1 MQTLRKKILSKLSS
15 EPKIAKKIKI
25 NPQDYAIHVFDRSKL
40 QKFLSEKT
48 FFQMQQCIE
57 KQIPISPVIADQI
70 ASAMKAWA
78 IANGASHYT
87 HWFQPL
93 TGATAEKH
101 DSFFDLD
108 SFGNQ
113 LEKFEGEQLVQQ
125 IPEFPNLSKS
135 GVRNTFEARGYSAWD
150 PSSPAFLY
158 GTTLCIP
165 TTFVSYTGIA
175 LDHKSPLLKS
185 IEKLDHAATEVCRFF
200 DKNTSKVTASLGWEQ
215 EFFLADR
222 ALVQTRPDLMLTGR
236 TLMGHMPSKGQQFS
250 DHYFG
255 SIPTRVSVYLNEL
268 EYECKLLG
276 IPIKTKH
283 NEVAPSQYEIASV
296 FEAVNIAV
304 DHNALLMDVM
314 DKVAYKHNFVVLL
327 HEKPYQHINGSGK
340 HSNWS
345 LNTNTGIN
353 LLSPSKTPMG
363 NLQFLSFFVNS
374 IAAVLKHEALLRA
387 SSVSASN
394 DLRLGQNEAPTA
406 ILSIFIG
413 KHLTQVLEDLG
424 NVSKGKLSPK
434 EKTDLKLNVIGKI
447 PEILL
452 DNTDSDRTSPFAFTG
467 NKFEYRSVGSK
478 SNSAKATTVLN
489 AVVTEQ
495 LIDFKNRVDD
505 LVDSKNMKKDDAIF
519 NILREII
526 IKIKDFLLED
536 FDGDQKDDKSKNTTK
551 IDMKSTP
558 ESLMAYIDNSA
569 IDLFENL
576 EIFSSAEL
584 HARCQVDMQ
593 SYTSKIQIESRTL
606 GDMSLN
612 HIIPTAIKYQN
623 ILIENVQ
630 GIKEIFGTN
639 FKNHA
644 NEQLIILENISEH
657 IKQINKG
664 VADMLLAR
672 KKANTIDDINKKA
685 LAYAKTVA
693 PFLNQIRY
701 HCDKLELTVDDSIWP
716 LAKYRELLFIR

>member
-40 QKFLSEKT
+40 QKFLSEKA

-101 DSFFDLD
+101 DSFFHLV

-185 IEKLDHAATEVCRFF
+185 LEKLDHAATEVCRFF

-413 KHLTQVLEDLG
+413 KHLTQVLEDLE

-489 AVVTEQ
+489 AIVTEQ

>member
-25 NPQDYAIHVFDRSKL
+25 NPKDYAIHVFDRSKL

-101 DSFFDLD
+101 DSFFHLD

-185 IEKLDHAATEVCRFF
+185 LEKLDHAATEVCRFF

-413 KHLTQVLEDLG
+413 KHLTQVLEDLE

-489 AVVTEQ
+489 AIVTEQ

-558 ESLMAYIDNSA
+558 ESLMAYIDKSA
-569 IDLFENL
+569 VDLFENL

-639 FKNHA
+639 FKTHA

>member
-25 NPQDYAIHVFDRSKL
+25 DPQDYAIHVFDRSKL

-93 TGATAEKH
+93 TGVTAEKH

-236 TLMGHMPSKGQQFS
+236 TLIGHMPSKGQQFS

-296 FEAVNIAV
+296 FEAANIAV

-345 LNTNTGIN
+345 LRTNTGIN

-413 KHLTQVLEDLG
+413 KHLTQVLEDLE

-489 AVVTEQ
+489 AIVTEQ

-558 ESLMAYIDNSA
+558 ESLMAYIDESA
-569 IDLFENL
+569 VDLFENL

-639 FKNHA
+639 FKTHA

-664 VADMLLAR
+664 VADMVLAR
-672 KKANTIDDINKKA
+672 KKANSIDDINKKA
-685 LAYAKTVA
+685 LAYAETVA

>member
-40 QKFLSEKT
+40 QKFLSEKA

-413 KHLTQVLEDLG
+413 KRLTQVLEDLE

-489 AVVTEQ
+489 AIVTEQ

-526 IKIKDFLLED
+526 VKIKDFLLED

-558 ESLMAYIDNSA
+558 ESLMAYIDESA
-569 IDLFENL
+569 VDLFENL

>member
-40 QKFLSEKT
+40 QKFLSEKA

-108 SFGNQ
+108 NFGNQ

-175 LDHKSPLLKS
+175 LDYKSPLLKS

-413 KHLTQVLEDLG
+413 KHLTQVLEDLE

-489 AVVTEQ
+489 AIVTEQ

-526 IKIKDFLLED
+526 VKIKDFLLED

-558 ESLMAYIDNSA
+558 ESLMAYIDESA
-569 IDLFENL
+569 VDLFENL

>member
-40 QKFLSEKT
+40 QKFLSEKA

-158 GTTLCIP
+158 GITLCIP

-413 KHLTQVLEDLG
+413 KHLTQVLEDLE

-489 AVVTEQ
+489 AIVTEQ

-526 IKIKDFLLED
+526 VKIKDFLLED

-558 ESLMAYIDNSA
+558 ESLMAYIDESA
-569 IDLFENL
+569 VDLFENL

>member
-40 QKFLSEKT
+40 QKFLSEKA

-101 DSFFDLD
+101 DSFFYLD

-165 TTFVSYTGIA
+165 STFVSYTGIA

-185 IEKLDHAATEVCRFF
+185 LEKLDHAATEVCRFF

-222 ALVQTRPDLMLTGR
+222 ALVHTRPDLMLTGR

-413 KHLTQVLEDLG
+413 KHLTQVLEDLE

-558 ESLMAYIDNSA
+558 ESLMAYIDKSA
-569 IDLFENL
+569 VDLFENL
-576 EIFSSAEL
+576 EIFTSAEL

-639 FKNHA
+639 FKTHA

-664 VADMLLAR
+664 VADMVLAR

>member
-40 QKFLSEKT
+40 QKFLSEKA

-158 GTTLCIP
+158 GITLCIP

-185 IEKLDHAATEVCRFF
+185 LEKLDRAATEVCRFF

-222 ALVQTRPDLMLTGR
+222 ALVHTRPDLMLTGR

-296 FEAVNIAV
+296 FEAANIAV

-327 HEKPYQHINGSGK
+327 HEKPYHHINGSGK

-387 SSVSASN
+387 SSVSAGN

-413 KHLTQVLEDLG
+413 KHLTQVLEDLE

-489 AVVTEQ
+489 AIVTEQ

-505 LVDSKNMKKDDAIF
+505 LIDSKNMKKDDAIF

-536 FDGDQKDDKSKNTTK
+536 FDGDKQDGKSKNITK

-558 ESLMAYIDNSA
+558 ESLMAYLDKSA

-576 EIFSSAEL
+576 EVFSSAEL

-639 FKNHA
+639 FKTHA

-664 VADMLLAR
+664 VADMVLAR

>member
-185 IEKLDHAATEVCRFF
+185 LEKLDHAATEVCRFF

-236 TLMGHMPSKGQQFS
+236 TLIGHMPSKGQQFS

-296 FEAVNIAV
+296 FEAANIAV

-345 LNTNTGIN
+345 LRTNTGIN

-413 KHLTQVLEDLG
+413 KHLTQVLEDLE

-489 AVVTEQ
+489 AIVTEQ

-536 FDGDQKDDKSKNTTK
+536 FDGDKKDGKSKNTKK

-558 ESLMAYIDNSA
+558 ESLMAYLDKSA
-569 IDLFENL
+569 VDLFENL
-576 EIFSSAEL
+576 EVFSSAEL

-593 SYTSKIQIESRTL
+593 SYTSEIQIESRTL
-606 GDMSLN
+606 GDISSN
-612 HIIPTAIKYQN
+612 HIIPTAIKFQN

-639 FKNHA
+639 FKTHA

-664 VADMLLAR
+664 VADMVLAR
-672 KKANTIDDINKKA
+672 KKANSIDDINKKA
-685 LAYAKTVA
+685 LSYAETVA

>member
-25 NPQDYAIHVFDRSKL
+25 DPKDYAIHVFDRSKL

-101 DSFFDLD
+101 DSFFYLD

-165 TTFVSYTGIA
+165 STFVSYTGIA

-185 IEKLDHAATEVCRFF
+185 LEKLDHAATEVCRFF

-413 KHLTQVLEDLG
+413 KHLTQVLEDLE

-489 AVVTEQ
+489 AIVTEQ

-558 ESLMAYIDNSA
+558 ESLMAYIDKSA
-569 IDLFENL
+569 VDLFENL
-576 EIFSSAEL
+576 EIFTSAEL

-639 FKNHA
+639 FKTHA

>member
-40 QKFLSEKT
+40 QKFLSEKA

-413 KHLTQVLEDLG
+413 KHLTQVLEDLE

-489 AVVTEQ
+489 AIVTEQ

-526 IKIKDFLLED
+526 VKIKDFLLED

-558 ESLMAYIDNSA
+558 ESLMAYIDESA
-569 IDLFENL
+569 VDLFENL

>member
-93 TGATAEKH
+93 TGVTAEKH

-222 ALVQTRPDLMLTGR
+222 VLVHTRPDLMLTGR

-345 LNTNTGIN
+345 LRTNNGIN

-394 DLRLGQNEAPTA
+394 DLRLGQNEAPTE

-413 KHLTQVLEDLG
+413 KHLTQVLEDLE

-478 SNSAKATTVLN
+478 SNSAKAATVLN
-489 AVVTEQ
+489 AIVTEQ

-558 ESLMAYIDNSA
+558 ESLMAYIDESA
-569 IDLFENL
+569 VDLFENL

-612 HIIPTAIKYQN
+612 HIIPTAINYQN

-639 FKNHA
+639 FKTHA

-664 VADMLLAR
+664 VSDMLLAR

>member
-15 EPKIAKKIKI
+15 EPIIAKKIKI

-40 QKFLSEKT
+40 QKFLSEKA

-222 ALVQTRPDLMLTGR
+222 ALVHTRPDLMLTGR

-413 KHLTQVLEDLG
+413 KHLTQVLEDLE

-478 SNSAKATTVLN
+478 SNSAKAATVLN
-489 AVVTEQ
+489 AIVTEQ

-558 ESLMAYIDNSA
+558 ESLMAYIDESA
-569 IDLFENL
+569 VDLFENL

-664 VADMLLAR
+664 VSDMLLAR

>member
-40 QKFLSEKT
+40 QKFLSEKA

-158 GTTLCIP
+158 GITLCIP

-413 KHLTQVLEDLG
+413 KRLTQVLEDLE

-489 AVVTEQ
+489 AIVTEQ
-495 LIDFKNRVDD
+495 LVDFKNRVDD

-526 IKIKDFLLED
+526 VKIKDFLLED

-558 ESLMAYIDNSA
+558 ESLMAYIDESA
-569 IDLFENL
+569 VDLFENL

-664 VADMLLAR
+664 VTDMVLAR
-672 KKANTIDDINKKA
+672 KKANSIDDINKKA
-685 LAYAKTVA
+685 LSYAETVA

>member
-25 NPQDYAIHVFDRSKL
+25 DPQDYAIHVFDRSKL

-93 TGATAEKH
+93 TGVTAEKH

-185 IEKLDHAATEVCRFF
+185 LEKLDHAATEVCRFF

-236 TLMGHMPSKGQQFS
+236 TLIGHMPSKGQQFS

-296 FEAVNIAV
+296 FEAANIAV

-345 LNTNTGIN
+345 LRTNNGIN

-413 KHLTQVLEDLG
+413 KHLTQVLEDLE

-489 AVVTEQ
+489 AIVTEQ

-536 FDGDQKDDKSKNTTK
+536 FDGDQKDGKSKNTKK

-558 ESLMAYIDNSA
+558 ESLMAYLDKSA
-569 IDLFENL
+569 VDLFENL
-576 EIFSSAEL
+576 EVFSSAEL

-593 SYTSKIQIESRTL
+593 SYTSEIQIESRTL
-606 GDMSLN
+606 GDISSN
-612 HIIPTAIKYQN
+612 HIIPTAIKFQN

-639 FKNHA
+639 FKTHA

-664 VADMLLAR
+664 VADMVLAR
-672 KKANTIDDINKKA
+672 KKANSIDDINKKA
-685 LAYAKTVA
+685 LSYAETVA

>member
-25 NPQDYAIHVFDRSKL
+25 DPKDYAIHVFDRSKL

-101 DSFFDLD
+101 DSFFYLD

-185 IEKLDHAATEVCRFF
+185 LEKLDHAATEVCRFF

-413 KHLTQVLEDLG
+413 KHLTQVLEDLE

-558 ESLMAYIDNSA
+558 ESLMAYIDKSA
-569 IDLFENL
+569 VDLFENL
-576 EIFSSAEL
+576 EIFTSAEL

-639 FKNHA
+639 FKTHA

>member
-25 NPQDYAIHVFDRSKL
+25 NPKDYAIHVFDRSKL

-101 DSFFDLD
+101 DSFFHLD

-125 IPEFPNLSKS
+125 IPEFPNLSKT

-185 IEKLDHAATEVCRFF
+185 LEKLDHAATEVCRFF

-413 KHLTQVLEDLG
+413 KHLTQVLEDLE

-489 AVVTEQ
+489 AIVTEQ

-558 ESLMAYIDNSA
+558 ESLMAYIDKSA
-569 IDLFENL
+569 VDLFENL

-639 FKNHA
+639 FKTHA

>member
-1 MQTLRKKILSKLSS
+1 MQTLRKKILKKLSS
-15 EPKIAKKIKI
+15 EPKLVKKKKIDPK
-25 NPQDYAIHVFDRSKL
+25 DFAKHVFDRTKL
-40 QKFLSEKT
+40 QKYLSEKT
-48 FFQMQQCIE
+48 FYQMQQSIE
-57 KQIPISPVIADQI
+57 KQIPISSIIADQI
-70 ASAMKAWA
+70 ASAMKSWA
-78 IANGASHYT
+78 ISNGATHYT

-108 SFGNQ
+108 NSGNQ

-125 IPEFPNLSKS
+125 IPDFPNFSNS
-135 GVRNTFEARGYSAWD
+135 GIRNIFEARGYSTWD

-158 GTTLCIP
+158 ETTLCIP
-165 TTFVSYTGIA
+165 TTFVSYTGVA
-175 LDHKSPLLKS
+175 LDYKSPLLKS
-185 IEKLDHAATEVCRFF
+185 LEKLDESATEVCRFF
-200 DKNTSKVTASLGWEQ
+200 DKNISKVTATMGWEQ
-215 EFFLADR
+215 EFFLVDR
-222 ALVQTRPDLMLTGR
+222 ALAQTRPDLMLTGR

-255 SIPTRVSVYLNEL
+255 SIPSRVSICLNEL
-268 EYECKLLG
+268 EFECRLLG

-296 FEAVNIAV
+296 FEAANIAV
-304 DHNALLMDVM
+304 DHNALLMDLM
-314 DKVAYKHNFVVLL
+314 DKVAYKHNFIVLL
-327 HEKPYQHINGSGK
+327 HEKPFHHINGSGK
-340 HSNWS
+340 HANWS

-394 DLRLGQNEAPTA
+394 DLRLGQNDAPTA

-413 KHLTQVLEDLG
+413 KHLTQVLEDLE

-478 SNSAKATTVLN
+478 SNSAKAITVLN
-489 AVVTEQ
+489 AIVTEQ
-495 LIDFKNRVDD
+495 LLDFKKGVDN
-505 LVDSKNMKKDDAIF
+505 LVDTKNMKKDDAIF

-526 IKIKDFLLED
+526 IEIKDFLLED
-536 FDGDQKDDKSKNTTK
+536 YEGNKKVDTSEKTNKR
-551 IDMKSTP
+551 DMKLTP
-558 ESLMAYIDNSA
+558 ESLLAYLDKSSV
-569 IDLFENL
+569 DLFENL
-576 EIFSSAEL
+576 KVFSSVEL

-593 SYTSKIQIESRTL
+593 SYISEIQIESRTL

-612 HIIPTAIKYQN
+612 HIIPTAIRYQN
-623 ILIENVQ
+623 ILIKNVK
-630 GIKEIFGTN
+630 GIKEIFGEK
-639 FKNHA
+639 FKSLA
-644 NEQLIILENISEH
+644 NDQLIILEEISDH
-657 IKQINKG
+657 IKKIING
-664 VADMLLAR
+664 VDQMVLAR
-672 KKANTIDDINKKA
+672 KNANKIEDVNKKA
-685 LAYAKTVA
+685 MAYAKTVI
-693 PFLNQIRY
+693 PYLNEIRD
-701 HCDKLELTVDDSIWP
+701 HCDKLELTIDDSIWP

>member
-1 MQTLRKKILSKLSS
+1 MQTLRKNILSKLSS
-15 EPKIAKKIKI
+15 KPKAVSKIKI
-25 NPQDYAIHVFDRSKL
+25 DPQDYAIHVFDRSKL

-57 KQIPISPVIADQI
+57 KQISISPVIADQI

-158 GTTLCIP
+158 ETTLCIP

-185 IEKLDHAATEVCRFF
+185 LEKLDQAATEVCRFF

-296 FEAVNIAV
+296 FEAANIAV

-327 HEKPYQHINGSGK
+327 HEKPFQHINGSGK

-413 KHLTQVLEDLG
+413 KHLTQVLEDLE
-424 NVSKGKLSPK
+424 NVTKGKLSPK

-489 AVVTEQ
+489 AIVTEQ

-536 FDGDQKDDKSKNTTK
+536 FSDEQQAGGSKNTIK
-551 IDMKSTP
+551 IDIKSTP
-558 ESLMAYIDNSA
+558 ESLMAYLDKPA

-576 EIFSSAEL
+576 GIFSLAEL

-623 ILIENVQ
+623 ILIENVR
-630 GIKEIFGTN
+630 GIKEIFGAK
-639 FKNHA
+639 FKTQA
-644 NEQLIILENISEH
+644 NQQLIILENISEH

-664 VADMLLAR
+664 VEDMVLAR
-672 KKANTIDDINKKA
+672 KKANSIDDINKKA
-685 LAYAKTVA
+685 LAYARTVA
-693 PFLNQIRY
+693 PFFNEIRY
-701 HCDKLELTVDDSIWP
+701 HCDKLELSVDDSIWP

>member
-1 MQTLRKKILSKLSS
+1 MQTLRKKILKKLSS
-15 EPKIAKKIKI
+15 EPKLVKKKKIDPK
-25 NPQDYAIHVFDRSKL
+25 DFAKHVFDRTKL
-40 QKFLSEKT
+40 QKYLSEKT
-48 FFQMQQCIE
+48 FYQMQQSIE
-57 KQIPISPVIADQI
+57 KQIPISSIIADQI
-70 ASAMKAWA
+70 ASAMKSWA
-78 IANGASHYT
+78 ISNGATHYT

-108 SFGNQ
+108 NSGNQ

-125 IPEFPNLSKS
+125 IPDFPNFSNS
-135 GVRNTFEARGYSAWD
+135 GIRNIFEARGYSTWD

-158 GTTLCIP
+158 ETTLCIP
-165 TTFVSYTGIA
+165 TTFVSYTGVA
-175 LDHKSPLLKS
+175 LDYKSPLLKS
-185 IEKLDHAATEVCRFF
+185 LEKLDESATEVCRFF
-200 DKNTSKVTASLGWEQ
+200 DKNISKVTATMGWEQ
-215 EFFLADR
+215 EFFLVDR
-222 ALVQTRPDLMLTGR
+222 ALAQTRPDLMLTGR

-255 SIPTRVSVYLNEL
+255 SIPSRVSICLNEL
-268 EYECKLLG
+268 EFECRLLG

-296 FEAVNIAV
+296 FEAANIAV
-304 DHNALLMDVM
+304 DHNALLMDLM
-314 DKVAYKHNFVVLL
+314 DKVAYKHNFIVLL
-327 HEKPYQHINGSGK
+327 HEKPFHHINGSGK
-340 HSNWS
+340 HANWS

-394 DLRLGQNEAPTA
+394 DLRLGQNDAPTA

-413 KHLTQVLEDLG
+413 KHLTQVLEDLE

-478 SNSAKATTVLN
+478 SNSAKAITVLN
-489 AVVTEQ
+489 AIVTEQ
-495 LIDFKNRVDD
+495 LLDFKKGVDN
-505 LVDSKNMKKDDAIF
+505 LVDTKNMKKDDAIF

-526 IKIKDFLLED
+526 IEIKDFLLED
-536 FDGDQKDDKSKNTTK
+536 YEGKKKVDTSGKTNKR
-551 IDMKSTP
+551 DMKLTP
-558 ESLMAYIDNSA
+558 ESLHAYLDKSSV
-569 IDLFENL
+569 DLFENL
-576 EIFSSAEL
+576 KVFSSVEL

-593 SYTSKIQIESRTL
+593 SYISEIQIESRTL

-612 HIIPTAIKYQN
+612 HIIPTAIRYQN
-623 ILIENVQ
+623 ILIKNVK
-630 GIKEIFGTN
+630 GIKEIFGEK
-639 FKNHA
+639 FKSRA
-644 NEQLIILENISEH
+644 NDQLIILEEISDH
-657 IKQINKG
+657 IKKIING
-664 VADMLLAR
+664 VDQMVLAR
-672 KKANTIDDINKKA
+672 KNANKIEDVNKKA
-685 LAYAKTVA
+685 MAYAKTVI
-693 PFLNQIRY
+693 PYLNEIRD
-701 HCDKLELTVDDSIWP
+701 HCDKLELTIDDSIWP

>member
-1 MQTLRKKILSKLSS
+1 
-15 EPKIAKKIKI
+15 
-25 NPQDYAIHVFDRSKL
+25 
-40 QKFLSEKT
+40 
-48 FFQMQQCIE
+48 MQQCIE

-158 GTTLCIP
+158 GITLCIP

-185 IEKLDHAATEVCRFF
+185 LEKLDRAATEVCRFF

-222 ALVQTRPDLMLTGR
+222 ALVHTRPDLMLTGR

-296 FEAVNIAV
+296 FEAANIAV

-327 HEKPYQHINGSGK
+327 HEKPYHHINGSGK

-345 LNTNTGIN
+345 LSTNTGIN

-387 SSVSASN
+387 SSVSAGN

-413 KHLTQVLEDLG
+413 KHLTQVLEDLE

-489 AVVTEQ
+489 AIVTEQ

-505 LVDSKNMKKDDAIF
+505 LIDSKNMKKDDAIF

-536 FDGDQKDDKSKNTTK
+536 FDGDKQDGKSKNITK

-558 ESLMAYIDNSA
+558 ESLMAYLDKSA

-576 EIFSSAEL
+576 EVFSSAEL

-639 FKNHA
+639 FKTHA

-664 VADMLLAR
+664 VADMVLAR

>member
-1 MQTLRKKILSKLSS
+1 MQTLRKKILKKLSS
-15 EPKIAKKIKI
+15 EPNLVKKIKI
-25 NPQDYAIHVFDRSKL
+25 DPRDFAKHVFDRTKL
-40 QKFLSEKT
+40 QKYLSEKT
-48 FFQMQQCIE
+48 FYQMQQSIE
-57 KQIPISPVIADQI
+57 KQIPISSIIADQI
-70 ASAMKAWA
+70 ASAMKSWA
-78 IANGASHYT
+78 ISNGATHYT

-108 SFGNQ
+108 NSGNQ

-125 IPEFPNLSKS
+125 IPDFPNFSNS
-135 GVRNTFEARGYSAWD
+135 GIRNIFEARGYSTWD

-158 GTTLCIP
+158 ETTLCIP
-165 TTFVSYTGIA
+165 TTFVSYTGVA
-175 LDHKSPLLKS
+175 LDYKSPLLKS
-185 IEKLDHAATEVCRFF
+185 LEKLDESATEVCRFF
-200 DKNTSKVTASLGWEQ
+200 DKNISKVTATMGWEQ
-215 EFFLADR
+215 EFFLVDR
-222 ALVQTRPDLMLTGR
+222 ALAQTRPDLMLTGR

-255 SIPTRVSVYLNEL
+255 SIPSRVSICLNEL
-268 EYECKLLG
+268 EFECRLLG

-296 FEAVNIAV
+296 FEAANIAV
-304 DHNALLMDVM
+304 DHNALLMDLM
-314 DKVAYKHNFVVLL
+314 DKVAYKHNFIVLL
-327 HEKPYQHINGSGK
+327 HEKPFHHINGSGK
-340 HSNWS
+340 HANWS

-394 DLRLGQNEAPTA
+394 DLRLGQNDAPTA

-413 KHLTQVLEDLG
+413 KHLTQVLEDLE

-478 SNSAKATTVLN
+478 SNSAKAITVLN
-489 AVVTEQ
+489 AIVTEQ
-495 LIDFKNRVDD
+495 LLDFKKGVDN
-505 LVDSKNMKKDDAIF
+505 LVDTKNMKKDDAIF

-526 IKIKDFLLED
+526 IEIKDFLLED
-536 FDGDQKDDKSKNTTK
+536 YEGKKKVDTSEKTN
-551 IDMKSTP
+551 IRDMKLTP
-558 ESLMAYIDNSA
+558 ESLLAYLDKSSV
-569 IDLFENL
+569 DLFENL
-576 EIFSSAEL
+576 KVFSSVEL

-593 SYTSKIQIESRTL
+593 SYISEIQIESRTL

-612 HIIPTAIKYQN
+612 HIIPTAIRYQN
-623 ILIENVQ
+623 ILIKNVK
-630 GIKEIFGTN
+630 GIKEIFGEK
-639 FKNHA
+639 FKSREND
-644 NEQLIILENISEH
+644 QLIILEEISDH
-657 IKQINKG
+657 IKKIING
-664 VADMLLAR
+664 VDQMVLAR
-672 KKANTIDDINKKA
+672 KNANKIEDVNKKA
-685 LAYAKTVA
+685 MAYAKTVI
-693 PFLNQIRY
+693 PYLNEIRD
-701 HCDKLELTVDDSIWP
+701 HCDKLELTIDDSIWP

>member
-1 MQTLRKKILSKLSS
+1 MQTLRKKILKKLSS
-15 EPKIAKKIKI
+15 EPNLVKKIKI
-25 NPQDYAIHVFDRSKL
+25 DPRDFAKHVFDRTEL
-40 QKFLSEKT
+40 QKYLSEKT
-48 FFQMQQCIE
+48 FYQMQQSIE
-57 KQIPISPVIADQI
+57 KQIPISSIIADQI
-70 ASAMKAWA
+70 AAAMKSWA
-78 IANGASHYT
+78 ISNGATHFT

-108 SFGNQ
+108 NSGNQ

-125 IPEFPNLSKS
+125 IPDFPNFSNS
-135 GVRNTFEARGYSAWD
+135 GIRNTFEARGYSTWD

-158 GTTLCIP
+158 ETTLCIP
-165 TTFVSYTGIA
+165 TTFVSYTGVA
-175 LDHKSPLLKS
+175 LDYKSPLLKS
-185 IEKLDHAATEVCRFF
+185 LEKLDEAATEVCRFF
-200 DKNTSKVTASLGWEQ
+200 DKNISKVTATMGWEQ
-215 EFFLADR
+215 EFFLVDR
-222 ALVQTRPDLMLTGR
+222 ALAQTRPDLMLTGR
-236 TLMGHMPSKGQQFS
+236 TLMGHMPSKGQQYS

-255 SIPTRVSVYLNEL
+255 SIPSRVSVCLNEL
-268 EYECKLLG
+268 EFECRLLG

-296 FEAVNIAV
+296 FEAANIAV
-304 DHNALLMDVM
+304 DHNALLMDLM
-314 DKVAYKHNFVVLL
+314 DKVAYKHNFIVLL
-327 HEKPYQHINGSGK
+327 HEKPFHHINGSGK
-340 HSNWS
+340 HTNWS

-394 DLRLGQNEAPTA
+394 DLRLGQNDAPTA

-413 KHLTQVLEDLG
+413 KHLTQVLEDLE

-478 SNSAKATTVLN
+478 SNSAKAITVLN
-489 AVVTEQ
+489 AIVTEQ
-495 LIDFKNRVDD
+495 LLDFKKGVDN
-505 LVDSKNMKKDDAIF
+505 LVDTKNMKKDDAIF
-519 NILREII
+519 NVLREII
-526 IKIKDFLLED
+526 IEIKDFLLED
-536 FDGDQKDDKSKNTTK
+536 YDGKKKVNASEKTNKRDIKL
-551 IDMKSTP
+551 TP
-558 ESLMAYIDNSA
+558 ESLLAYLDKSSV
-569 IDLFENL
+569 DLFENL
-576 EIFSSAEL
+576 KVFSSVEL

-593 SYTSKIQIESRTL
+593 SYISEIQIESRTL

-623 ILIENVQ
+623 ILIKNVK
-630 GIKEIFGTN
+630 GIKEIFGGK
-639 FKNHA
+639 FKSHA
-644 NEQLIILENISEH
+644 NDQLIILEEISDH
-657 IKQINKG
+657 IKKIING
-664 VADMLLAR
+664 VDQMVLAR
-672 KKANTIDDINKKA
+672 KNANKIEDVNKKA
-685 LAYAKTVA
+685 MAYAKTVI
-693 PFLNQIRY
+693 PYLNVIRD
-701 HCDKLELTVDDSIWP
+701 HCDKLELTIDDSIWP

>member
-40 QKFLSEKT
+40 QKFLSEKA

-222 ALVQTRPDLMLTGR
+222 ALVHTRPDLMLTGR

-345 LNTNTGIN
+345 LRTNTGIN

-413 KHLTQVLEDLG
+413 KHLTQVLEDLE

-478 SNSAKATTVLN
+478 SNSAKAATVLN
-489 AVVTEQ
+489 AIVTEQ

-558 ESLMAYIDNSA
+558 ESLMAYIDESA
-569 IDLFENL
+569 VDLFENL

-639 FKNHA
+639 FKTHA

-664 VADMLLAR
+664 VSDMLLAR

>member
-40 QKFLSEKT
+40 QKFLSEKA

-158 GTTLCIP
+158 GITLCIP

-185 IEKLDHAATEVCRFF
+185 LEKLDRAATEVCRFF

-222 ALVQTRPDLMLTGR
+222 ALVHTRPDLMLTGR
-236 TLMGHMPSKGQQFS
+236 TLMCHMPSKGQQFS

-276 IPIKTKH
+276 IQIKTKH

-296 FEAVNIAV
+296 FEAANIAV

-327 HEKPYQHINGSGK
+327 HEKPYHHINGSGK

-345 LNTNTGIN
+345 LSTNTGIN

-387 SSVSASN
+387 SSVSAGN

-413 KHLTQVLEDLG
+413 KHLTQVLEDLE

-452 DNTDSDRTSPFAFTG
+452 YNTYSDRTSPFAFTG

-489 AVVTEQ
+489 AIVTEQ

-505 LVDSKNMKKDDAIF
+505 LIDSKNMKKDDAIF

-536 FDGDQKDDKSKNTTK
+536 FDGDKQDGKSKNITK

-558 ESLMAYIDNSA
+558 ESLMAYLDKSA

-576 EIFSSAEL
+576 EVFSSAEL

-639 FKNHA
+639 FKTHA

-664 VADMLLAR
+664 VADMVLAR

>member
-25 NPQDYAIHVFDRSKL
+25 NPQDYAIHVFDRPKL
-40 QKFLSEKT
+40 QKFLSEKA

-158 GTTLCIP
+158 GITLCIP

-185 IEKLDHAATEVCRFF
+185 LEKLDRAATEVCRFF

-222 ALVQTRPDLMLTGR
+222 ALVHTRPDLMLTGR

-296 FEAVNIAV
+296 FEAANIAV

-327 HEKPYQHINGSGK
+327 HEKPYHHINGSGK

-345 LNTNTGIN
+345 LSTNTGIN

-413 KHLTQVLEDLG
+413 KHLTQVLEDLE

-489 AVVTEQ
+489 AIVTEQ

-505 LVDSKNMKKDDAIF
+505 LIDSKNMKKDDAIF

-536 FDGDQKDDKSKNTTK
+536 FDGDKQDGKSKNITK

-558 ESLMAYIDNSA
+558 ESLMAYLDKSA

-576 EIFSSAEL
+576 EVFSSAEL

-639 FKNHA
+639 FKTHA

-664 VADMLLAR
+664 VADMVLAR

>member
-40 QKFLSEKT
+40 QKFLSEKA

-296 FEAVNIAV
+296 FEAANIAV

-413 KHLTQVLEDLG
+413 KHLTQVLEDLE

-489 AVVTEQ
+489 AIVTEQ

-526 IKIKDFLLED
+526 VKIKDFLLED

-558 ESLMAYIDNSA
+558 ESLMAYIDESA
-569 IDLFENL
+569 VDLFENL

>member
-25 NPQDYAIHVFDRSKL
+25 DPQDYAIHVFDRSKL
-40 QKFLSEKT
+40 QKFLSEKA

-236 TLMGHMPSKGQQFS
+236 TLIGHMPSKGQQFS

-345 LNTNTGIN
+345 LRTNTGIN

-413 KHLTQVLEDLG
+413 KHLTQVLEDLE

-489 AVVTEQ
+489 AIVTEQ

-536 FDGDQKDDKSKNTTK
+536 FDGDQKDGKSKNTKK

-558 ESLMAYIDNSA
+558 VSLMAYLDKSA
-569 IDLFENL
+569 VDLFENL
-576 EIFSSAEL
+576 EVFSSAEL

-593 SYTSKIQIESRTL
+593 SYTSEIQIESRTL

-639 FKNHA
+639 FKTHA

-664 VADMLLAR
+664 VTDMVLAR
-672 KKANTIDDINKKA
+672 KKANSIDDINKKA
-685 LAYAKTVA
+685 LAYAETVA

>member
-40 QKFLSEKT
+40 QKFLSEKA

-222 ALVQTRPDLMLTGR
+222 ALVHTRPDLMLTGR

-345 LNTNTGIN
+345 LRTNTGIN

-394 DLRLGQNEAPTA
+394 DLRLGQNEAPTE

-413 KHLTQVLEDLG
+413 KHLTQVLEDLE

-478 SNSAKATTVLN
+478 SNSAKAATVLN
-489 AVVTEQ
+489 AIVTEQ
-495 LIDFKNRVDD
+495 LIDFKNRVND

-558 ESLMAYIDNSA
+558 ESLMAYIDESA
-569 IDLFENL
+569 VDLFENL

-639 FKNHA
+639 FKTHA

-664 VADMLLAR
+664 VSDMLLAR

>member
-25 NPQDYAIHVFDRSKL
+25 NPKDYAIHVFDRSKL

-101 DSFFDLD
+101 DSFFHLD

-185 IEKLDHAATEVCRFF
+185 LEKLDHAATEVCRFF

-345 LNTNTGIN
+345 LNTDTGIN

-413 KHLTQVLEDLG
+413 KHLTQVLEDLE

-489 AVVTEQ
+489 AIVTEQ

-536 FDGDQKDDKSKNTTK
+536 FDGDQKNDKSKNTTK

-558 ESLMAYIDNSA
+558 ESLMAYIDKSA
-569 IDLFENL
+569 VDLFENL

-639 FKNHA
+639 FKTHA

>member
-1 MQTLRKKILSKLSS
+1 MQTLRKKILKKLSS
-15 EPKIAKKIKI
+15 EPNLVKKIKI
-25 NPQDYAIHVFDRSKL
+25 DPRDFAKHVFDRTKL
-40 QKFLSEKT
+40 QKYLSEKT
-48 FFQMQQCIE
+48 FYQMQQSIE
-57 KQIPISPVIADQI
+57 KQIPISSIIADQI
-70 ASAMKAWA
+70 AAAMKSWA
-78 IANGASHYT
+78 ISNGATHFT

-108 SFGNQ
+108 NSGNQ

-125 IPEFPNLSKS
+125 IPDFPNFSNS
-135 GVRNTFEARGYSAWD
+135 GIRNTFEARGYSTWD

-158 GTTLCIP
+158 ETTLCIP
-165 TTFVSYTGIA
+165 TTFVSYTGVA
-175 LDHKSPLLKS
+175 LDYKSPLLKS
-185 IEKLDHAATEVCRFF
+185 LEKLDEAATEVCRFF
-200 DKNTSKVTASLGWEQ
+200 DKNISKVTATVGWEQ
-215 EFFLADR
+215 EFFLVDR
-222 ALVQTRPDLMLTGR
+222 ALAQTRPDLMLTGR
-236 TLMGHMPSKGQQFS
+236 TLMGHMPSKGQQYS

-255 SIPTRVSVYLNEL
+255 SIPSRVSICLNEL
-268 EYECKLLG
+268 EFECRLLG

-296 FEAVNIAV
+296 FEAANIAV
-304 DHNALLMDVM
+304 DHNALLMDLM
-314 DKVAYKHNFVVLL
+314 DKVAYKHNFIVLL
-327 HEKPYQHINGSGK
+327 HEKPFHHINGSGK
-340 HSNWS
+340 HTNWS

-394 DLRLGQNEAPTA
+394 DLRLGQNDAPTA

-413 KHLTQVLEDLG
+413 KHLTQVLEDLE

-478 SNSAKATTVLN
+478 SNSAKAITVLN
-489 AVVTEQ
+489 AIVTEQ
-495 LIDFKNRVDD
+495 LLDFKKGVDN
-505 LVDSKNMKKDDAIF
+505 LVDTKNMKKDDAIF

-526 IKIKDFLLED
+526 IEIKDFLLED
-536 FDGDQKDDKSKNTTK
+536 YEGKKKENTSGKTNK
-551 IDMKSTP
+551 RDIKLTP
-558 ESLMAYIDNSA
+558 ESLLAYLDKSS

-576 EIFSSAEL
+576 KVFSSVEL

-593 SYTSKIQIESRTL
+593 SYISEIQIESRTL

-612 HIIPTAIKYQN
+612 HIIPTAIRYQN
-623 ILIENVQ
+623 ILIKNVK
-630 GIKEIFGTN
+630 GIKEIFGEK
-639 FKNHA
+639 FKSHA
-644 NEQLIILENISEH
+644 NDQLIILEEISDH
-657 IKQINKG
+657 IKKIING
-664 VADMLLAR
+664 VDQMVLAR
-672 KKANTIDDINKKA
+672 KNANKIEDVNKKA
-685 LAYAKTVA
+685 MAYAKMVI
-693 PFLNQIRY
+693 PYLNEIRD
-701 HCDKLELTVDDSIWP
+701 HCDKLELTIDDSIWP

>member
-25 NPQDYAIHVFDRSKL
+25 DPKDYAIHVFDRSKL

-185 IEKLDHAATEVCRFF
+185 LEKLDHAATEVCRFF

-413 KHLTQVLEDLG
+413 KHLTQVLEDLE

-489 AVVTEQ
+489 AIVTEQ

-576 EIFSSAEL
+576 EIFTSAEL

-639 FKNHA
+639 FKTHA

>member
-40 QKFLSEKT
+40 QKFLSEKA

-70 ASAMKAWA
+70 ASAMKARA

-158 GTTLCIP
+158 GITLCIP

-185 IEKLDHAATEVCRFF
+185 LEKLDRAATEVCRFF

-222 ALVQTRPDLMLTGR
+222 ALVHTRPDLMLTGR

-296 FEAVNIAV
+296 FEAANIAV

-327 HEKPYQHINGSGK
+327 HEKPYHHINGSGK

-345 LNTNTGIN
+345 LSTNTGIN

-387 SSVSASN
+387 SSVSAGN

-413 KHLTQVLEDLG
+413 KHLTQVLEDLE

-489 AVVTEQ
+489 AIVTEQ

-505 LVDSKNMKKDDAIF
+505 LIDSKNMKKDDAIF

-536 FDGDQKDDKSKNTTK
+536 FDGDKQDGKSKNITK

-558 ESLMAYIDNSA
+558 ESLMAYLDKSA

-576 EIFSSAEL
+576 EVFSSAEL

-639 FKNHA
+639 FKTHA

-664 VADMLLAR
+664 VADMVLAR

>member
-1 MQTLRKKILSKLSS
+1 MQTLRKKILKKLSS
-15 EPKIAKKIKI
+15 EPNLVKKKKIDPK
-25 NPQDYAIHVFDRSKL
+25 DFAKHVFDRTKL
-40 QKFLSEKT
+40 QKYLSEKT
-48 FFQMQQCIE
+48 FYQMQQSIE
-57 KQIPISPVIADQI
+57 KQIPISSIIADQI
-70 ASAMKAWA
+70 ASAMKSWA
-78 IANGASHYT
+78 ISNGATHYT

-108 SFGNQ
+108 NSGNQ

-125 IPEFPNLSKS
+125 IPDFPNFSNS
-135 GVRNTFEARGYSAWD
+135 GIRNIFEARGYSTWD

-158 GTTLCIP
+158 ETTLCIP
-165 TTFVSYTGIA
+165 TTFVSYTGVA
-175 LDHKSPLLKS
+175 LDYKSPLLKS
-185 IEKLDHAATEVCRFF
+185 LEKLDESATEVCRFF
-200 DKNTSKVTASLGWEQ
+200 DKNISKVTATMGWEQ
-215 EFFLADR
+215 EFFLVDR
-222 ALVQTRPDLMLTGR
+222 ALAQTRPDLMLTGR

-250 DHYFG
+250 NHYFG
-255 SIPTRVSVYLNEL
+255 SIPSRVSICLNEL
-268 EYECKLLG
+268 EFECRLLG

-296 FEAVNIAV
+296 FEAANIAV
-304 DHNALLMDVM
+304 DHNALLMDLM
-314 DKVAYKHNFVVLL
+314 DKVAYKHNFIVLL
-327 HEKPYQHINGSGK
+327 HEKPFHHINGSGK
-340 HSNWS
+340 HANWS

-394 DLRLGQNEAPTA
+394 DLRLGQIDAPTA

-413 KHLTQVLEDLG
+413 KHLPPVLEDLE

-478 SNSAKATTVLN
+478 SNSAKAITVLN
-489 AVVTEQ
+489 AIVTEQ
-495 LIDFKNRVDD
+495 LLDFKKGVDN
-505 LVDSKNMKKDDAIF
+505 LVDTKNMKKDDAIF

-526 IKIKDFLLED
+526 IEIKDFLLED
-536 FDGDQKDDKSKNTTK
+536 HEGKKKVDTSEKTN
-551 IDMKSTP
+551 IRDMKLTP
-558 ESLMAYIDNSA
+558 ESLLAYLDKSSV
-569 IDLFENL
+569 DLFENL
-576 EIFSSAEL
+576 KVFSSVEL

-593 SYTSKIQIESRTL
+593 SYISEIQIESRTL

-612 HIIPTAIKYQN
+612 HIIPTAIRYQN
-623 ILIENVQ
+623 ILIKNVK
-630 GIKEIFGTN
+630 GIKEIFGEK
-639 FKNHA
+639 FKSRA
-644 NEQLIILENISEH
+644 NDQLIILEEISDH
-657 IKQINKG
+657 IKKIING
-664 VADMLLAR
+664 VDQMVLAR
-672 KKANTIDDINKKA
+672 KNANKIEDVNKKA
-685 LAYAKTVA
+685 MAYAKTVI
-693 PFLNQIRY
+693 PYLNEIRD
-701 HCDKLELTVDDSIWP
+701 HCDKLELTIDDSIWP

>member
-40 QKFLSEKT
+40 QKFLSEKA

-222 ALVQTRPDLMLTGR
+222 ALVHTRPDLMLTGR

-345 LNTNTGIN
+345 LRTNTGIN

-394 DLRLGQNEAPTA
+394 DLRLGQNEAPTE

-413 KHLTQVLEDLG
+413 KHLTQVLEDLE

-478 SNSAKATTVLN
+478 SNSAKAATVLN
-489 AVVTEQ
+489 AIVTEQ

-558 ESLMAYIDNSA
+558 ESLMAYIDESA
-569 IDLFENL
+569 VDLFENL

-639 FKNHA
+639 FKPHA

-664 VADMLLAR
+664 VSDMLLAR

>member
-40 QKFLSEKT
+40 QKFLSEKA

-327 HEKPYQHINGSGK
+327 HEKPYHHINGSGK

-413 KHLTQVLEDLG
+413 KHLTQVLEDLE

-489 AVVTEQ
+489 AIVTEQ

-526 IKIKDFLLED
+526 VKIKDFLLED

-558 ESLMAYIDNSA
+558 ESLMAYIDESA
-569 IDLFENL
+569 VDLFENL

>member
-40 QKFLSEKT
+40 QKFLSEKA

-413 KHLTQVLEDLG
+413 KHLTQVLEDLE

-489 AVVTEQ
+489 AIVTEQ

-526 IKIKDFLLED
+526 VKIKDFLLED

-551 IDMKSTP
+551 IDMKTTP
-558 ESLMAYIDNSA
+558 ESLMAYIDESA
-569 IDLFENL
+569 VDLFENL

>member
-1 MQTLRKKILSKLSS
+1 
-15 EPKIAKKIKI
+15 
-25 NPQDYAIHVFDRSKL
+25 
-40 QKFLSEKT
+40 
-48 FFQMQQCIE
+48 MQQCIE

-175 LDHKSPLLKS
+175 LDYKSPLLKS

-413 KHLTQVLEDLG
+413 KHLTQVLEDLE

-489 AVVTEQ
+489 AIVTEQ

-526 IKIKDFLLED
+526 VKIKDFLLED
-536 FDGDQKDDKSKNTTK
+536 FDGDQKDDKSKNITK

-558 ESLMAYIDNSA
+558 ESLMAYIDESA
-569 IDLFENL
+569 VDLFENL

>member
-40 QKFLSEKT
+40 QKFLSEKA

-158 GTTLCIP
+158 GITLCIP

-413 KHLTQVLEDLG
+413 KHLTQVLEDLE

-489 AVVTEQ
+489 AIVTEQ

-526 IKIKDFLLED
+526 VKIKDFLLED

-558 ESLMAYIDNSA
+558 ESLMAYIDESA
-569 IDLFENL
+569 VDLFENL

-639 FKNHA
+639 FKTHA